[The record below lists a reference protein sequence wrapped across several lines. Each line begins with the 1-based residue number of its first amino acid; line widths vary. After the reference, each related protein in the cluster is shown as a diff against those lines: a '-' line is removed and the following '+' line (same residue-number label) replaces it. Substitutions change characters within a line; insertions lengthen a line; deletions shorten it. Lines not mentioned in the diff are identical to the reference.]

1 MDMSMIDLT
10 ELPQV
15 QVGDEVE
22 VFGKRQRVDTL
33 ATAAGTIPYEL
44 TCAVSRRVPRVY
56 YKAGQEIDKELLLRF

>member
-1 MDMSMIDLT
+1 MDMAMIDLT

-44 TCAVSRRVPRVY
+44 TCAVSKRVPRLY
-56 YKAGQEIDKELLLRF
+56 MEHGKEIERSLRLL